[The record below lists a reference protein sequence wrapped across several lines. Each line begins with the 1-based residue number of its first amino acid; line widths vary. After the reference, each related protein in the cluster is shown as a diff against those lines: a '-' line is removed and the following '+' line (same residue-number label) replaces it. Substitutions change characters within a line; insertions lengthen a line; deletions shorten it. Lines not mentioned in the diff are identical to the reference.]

1 MIHKMISVDNQYNFE
16 ISLKLL
22 ENLKGQ
28 GLIKKLNEGDILF
41 QEEQAVREIPII
53 LSGSVKIF
61 QVDEEY
67 REILLYYLKPGEACI
82 MSFLGGLFNDKSKLK
97 AIANEESEILILPA
111 YKAGMLLKDY
121 PEWTEYIFRVYYQR
135 FKELLDIVNSVAF
148 KKMDERL
155 LTFLQD
161 RAGILNQTQIEITHE
176 ELSNELGTARVVISR
191 LLKQMEKE
199 GLVELGRN
207 RITLL

>member
-176 ELSNELGTARVVISR
+176 ELANELGTARVVISR

>member
-1 MIHKMISVDNQYNFE
+1 MINKMISVDNQYNFE